1 MVRFAH
7 MADVHLG
14 AFREPRLRQANLDA
28 FLNALDICLAEKVDF
43 ILICGDLFHTSL
55 PDMGVVEQAAGKLRQ
70 VIDAGMPVYVI
81 YGSHDFSAAERSMVD
96 VLHSAGVFV
105 KVARASVSEE
115 GAVRL
120 ETTVDERTGT
130 IIAGISGRKL
140 GLDKSYYEKLEAG
153 NALEWA
159 GARIF
164 AFHAA
169 ITELKPKELAQMQ
182 EAMPVSLLPKG
193 FDYYAGGHVH
203 DRIQAEL
210 PGWGTVAYP
219 GPLFGDGYRDLES
232 GEPRGFYIVNVEKG
246 KAPALSF
253 REVPT
258 RKTRV
263 IEVDADGRAPEDVN
277 ADLKKK
283 AEEAQ
288 VDEAI
293 VLVKVKGELS
303 TGKAS
308 DVDTEGLRKKLAQA
322 DAFVVYV
329 NRGGLSTKERAMV
342 RVESEEGRAEIE
354 IKLLRENLANHSS
367 KIKELK
373 GEEGL
378 LRARRL
384 LQAMR
389 EEQKGGTNE
398 DYDAG
403 ILRMTETIL
412 MEKLETTEKRE
423 KWDSADTSNQEQGP
437 ISSTIHSTKDNEDTK
452 EETKPKDKAS
462 KKISHGKQ
470 LRLE

>member
-14 AFREPRLRQANLDA
+14 AFREPRLREANLDA
-28 FLNALDICLAEKVDF
+28 FLKALDICLAEKLDF

-115 GAVRL
+115 GAVKL
-120 ETTVDERTGT
+120 EGTVDERTGT
-130 IIAGISGRKL
+130 VIAGLSGRKL
-140 GLDKSYYEKLEAG
+140 GLDKSYYEKLEVGDALDGAG
-153 NALEWA
+153 PK
-159 GARIF
+159 IF
-164 AFHAA
+164 SFHAA
-169 ITELKPKELAQMQ
+169 LTELKPKELAQMQ

-203 DRIQAEL
+203 ERIQAEM

-232 GEPRGFYIVNVEKG
+232 GEPRGFFMVTLEKG
-246 KAPALSF
+246 KGPELSF
-253 REVPT
+253 REIPT

-277 ADLKKK
+277 TDLKKL
-283 AEEAQ
+283 AEAAQ
-288 VDEAI
+288 VDDAI
-293 VLVKVKGELS
+293 VLVKVRGELS

-308 DVDTEGLRKKLAQA
+308 DVDTEGMRKTLAQA

-329 NRGGLSTKERAMV
+329 NRGGLSTKERAKV
-342 RVESEEGRAEIE
+342 RVEGEEGRANIE
-354 IKLLRENLANHSS
+354 LKLLREMLAGHSS
-367 KIKELK
+367 KMSELK
-373 GEEGL
+373 GDEGLCRAREL
-378 LRARRL
+378 LRAL
-384 LQAMR
+384 K
-389 EEQKGGTNE
+389 EERGGTKT
-398 DYDAG
+398 DHDAG
-403 ILRMTETIL
+403 TVRIAEAILFGKGEVEAPGETENAGNSPEGEIIPQDAG
-412 MEKLETTEKRE
+412 KTEEGGKNVTPTPGERV
-423 KWDSADTSNQEQGP
+423 AR
-437 ISSTIHSTKDNEDTK
+437 KDGR
-452 EETKPKDKAS
+452 
-462 KKISHGKQ
+462 GKQ
-470 LRLE
+470 QRLE